1 MSVEDTE
8 HVTGSQGLRVE
19 VGVRRGSL
27 VHLRKSWSV
36 HDFAFHFFKCVAI
49 NSLTHITVPSR
60 QFRSLYTAVLV
71 QRWGLPEHTDI
82 SDRTALSFSGAVQ
95 SFTK

>member
-36 HDFAFHFFKCVAI
+36 HDFAFHFFKEE
-49 NSLTHITVPSR
+49 N
-60 QFRSLYTAVLV
+60 
-71 QRWGLPEHTDI
+71 
-82 SDRTALSFSGAVQ
+82 ALLAFALQ
-95 SFTK
+95 K